1 VQDPGTGE
9 KKVKAFKH
17 FNATSVDDAIALMRT
32 SKGNANLIAGGT
44 DLLGVLKD
52 EILPDYPE
60 ALINIKTIPGLDGVE
75 ENKKGMK
82 IGALTKL
89 VDVVAHPLVR
99 KRYPILSEAA
109 EAVATP
115 EIRNMA
121 TLGGNLCQDTRCWYY
136 RYPHHMGGRII
147 CYRKE
152 KAPCQAVKGDNRYHA
167 IMGGKAC
174 FAVCPSDTA
183 IALTALD
190 AELEIKGPQK
200 VRKVSVNEFFT
211 PLGNILEPDE
221 LLTHIQIPAPT
232 AGVHQVFLK
241 YTLRK
246 PVDFAIVSVAAAV
259 TIQAGICKDA
269 RIVLGAVGPTPVRAI
284 DSEKCLIGKVASE
297 ESIAE
302 AARAAVKDA
311 KPMRMNA
318 YKVEITEVLVKR
330 ALLSVLQS
338 SDAK

>member
-1 VQDPGTGE
+1 M
-9 KKVKAFKH
+9 KAFKH

-60 ALINIKTIPGLDGVE
+60 AVINIKTIRGLDAVE

-89 VDVVAHPLVR
+89 TDVGAHPLLR

-152 KAPCQAVKGDNRYHA
+152 KGPCQAVKGDNRYHA

-200 VRKVSVNEFFT
+200 VRKVCVNEFFT

-232 AGVHQVFLK
+232 AGAHQVFLK

-246 PVDFAIVSVAAAV
+246 PVDFAIVSVAAVV
-259 TIQAGICKDA
+259 TIQDGICKDA

-284 DSEKCLIGKVASE
+284 DSEKFSNRQGC
-297 ESIAE
+297 
-302 AARAAVKDA
+302 
-311 KPMRMNA
+311 
-318 YKVEITEVLVKR
+318 
-330 ALLSVLQS
+330 Q
-338 SDAK
+338 

>member
-1 VQDPGTGE
+1 
-9 KKVKAFKH
+9 VKAFKH
-17 FNATSVDDAIALMRT
+17 FNATSVDEAIALMR
-32 SKGNANLIAGGT
+32 SCNGNANLIAGGT

-52 EILPDYPE
+52 EILPGYPE
-60 ALINIKTIPGLDGVE
+60 AVINIKTIPGLDSFE
-75 ENKKGMK
+75 ENEAGLK

-89 VDVVAHPLVR
+89 VDVVAHPRVR

-152 KAPCQAVKGDNRYHA
+152 KGPCQAVKGDNRYHA

-183 IALTALD
+183 VALTALD
-190 AELEIKGPQK
+190 AELEIKGPQN
-200 VRKVSVNEFFT
+200 VRNVPINEFFT
-211 PLGNILEPDE
+211 TLGNILEPDE
-221 LLTHIQIPAPT
+221 LLTRIEIPCPA
-232 AGVHQVFLK
+232 AGARQVFLK
-241 YTLRK
+241 FTLRK
-246 PVDFAIVSVAAAV
+246 PVDFAIASVAAVV
-259 TIQAGICKDA
+259 TMQDGICKDA
-269 RIVLGAVGPTPVRAI
+269 RIVLGAVAPTPVRAI
-284 DSEKCLIGKVASE
+284 ASEKFLKGKVVSKKV
-297 ESIAE
+297 IAD
-302 AARAAVKDA
+302 AAKTAVKDA

-318 YKVEITEVLVKR
+318 YKVEITKTLVKR
-330 ALLSVLQS
+330 ALLSVMQPS
-338 SDAK
+338 GTK

>member
-1 VQDPGTGE
+1 M
-9 KKVKAFKH
+9 KAFKH
-17 FNATSVDDAIALMRT
+17 FNATSVDEAIALMR
-32 SKGNANLIAGGT
+32 SCNGNANLIAGGT

-52 EILPDYPE
+52 EILPGHRE
-60 ALINIKTIPGLDGVE
+60 AVINIKTIPGLDSFE
-75 ENKKGMK
+75 ENEAGLK

-89 VDVVAHPLVR
+89 VDVVAHARVR

-152 KAPCQAVKGDNRYHA
+152 KGPCQAVKGDNRYHA
-167 IMGGKAC
+167 IMGAKVC

-190 AELEIKGPQK
+190 ANLEITGAQGA
-200 VRKVSVNEFFT
+200 RNISINEFFT
-211 PLGNILEPDE
+211 TLGNILKPDE
-221 LLTHIQIPAPT
+221 LLTNIQLPNPPEGSRQA
-232 AGVHQVFLK
+232 FLK
-241 YTLRK
+241 FTLRK
-246 PVDFAIVSVAAAV
+246 PVDFAIASVASVV
-259 TIQAGICKDA
+259 TMKDGVCKDA
-269 RIVLGAVGPTPVRAI
+269 RIVLGAVAPTPLRAI
-284 DSEKCLIGKVASE
+284 EAEELIKGKVVNDK
-297 ESIAE
+297 IIG
-302 AARAAVKDA
+302 AAAKAAVKDA

-318 YKVEITEVLVKR
+318 YKLQITETLVKR
-330 ALLSVLQS
+330 ALRSILQ
-338 SDAK
+338 

>member
-1 VQDPGTGE
+1 
-9 KKVKAFKH
+9 VKAFRH
-17 FNATSVDDAIALMRT
+17 VNAISVDDAISLMR
-32 SKGNANLIAGGT
+32 SSEGKANLIAGGT

-60 ALINIKTIPGLDGVE
+60 AVINIKSIPGLEGVE
-75 ENKKGMK
+75 QNKKGVK

-89 VDVVAHPLVR
+89 ADVVAHPLVR
-99 KRYPILSEAA
+99 KNYPILAKAA

-152 KAPCQAVKGDNRYHA
+152 KGPCQAVKGDNRYHA
-167 IMGGKAC
+167 IMGAKKC

-183 IALTALD
+183 VALTALG
-190 AELEIKGPQK
+190 ARLEIKGPQK
-200 VRKVSVNEFFT
+200 IRNVPVDEFYT
-211 PLGNILEPDE
+211 RRGNALDSDE
-221 LLTHIQIPAPT
+221 LLTQIEIPLPA
-232 AGVHQVFLK
+232 AGAEQEFLK

-246 PVDFAIVSVAAAV
+246 PVDFAIASVAAVV
-259 TIQAGICKDA
+259 TLQDGICKDA
-269 RIVLGAVGPTPVRAI
+269 RIVLGAVAPTPVRAV
-284 DSEKCLIGKVASE
+284 DSEKLLRGRAAGEKDIVAA
-297 ESIAE
+297 AE
-302 AARAAVKDA
+302 AAVKDA

-318 YKVEITEVLVKR
+318 YKVEITKTLVKR
-330 ALLSVLQS
+330 VLLSILES
-338 SDAK
+338 ASAK

>member
-1 VQDPGTGE
+1 M
-9 KKVKAFKH
+9 KAFKH
-17 FNATSVDDAIALMRT
+17 FNATSVDEAIALMR
-32 SKGNANLIAGGT
+32 SLKGNANLIAGGT

-60 ALINIKTIPGLDGVE
+60 AVINIKTIPGLDDVKQ
-75 ENKKGMK
+75 NKKGLK

-89 VDVVAHPLVR
+89 VDVVAHPLIR
-99 KRYPILSEAA
+99 ERYPILSKAA

-152 KAPCQAVKGDNRYHA
+152 KGPCQAIKGDNRYQA
-167 IMGGKAC
+167 IMGGKGC

-183 IALTALD
+183 IALTALG
-190 AELEIKGPQK
+190 AELEIKGAQK
-200 VRKVSVNEFFT
+200 VRKVAVDQFFT
-211 PLGNILEPDE
+211 TRGNILEPGE
-221 LLTHIQIPAPT
+221 LLTHIQIPIPA
-232 AGVHQVFLK
+232 AGVRQTFLK
-241 YTLRK
+241 FTLRK
-246 PVDFAIVSVAAAV
+246 PVDFAVASVAAVV
-259 TIQAGICKDA
+259 TIKAGTCKDV
-269 RIVLGAVGPTPVRAI
+269 RIVLGAVAPTPVRAL
-284 DSEKCLIGKVASE
+284 DSEKLLKGKVASE
-297 ESIAE
+297 EDIAE

-318 YKVEITEVLVKR
+318 YKVEITKTLVKR
-330 ALLSVLQS
+330 ALRPILLPDGS
-338 SDAK
+338 K

>member
-1 VQDPGTGE
+1 
-9 KKVKAFKH
+9 VKAFKH
-17 FNATSVDDAIALMRT
+17 FNATSVDEAIALMRS

-60 ALINIKTIPGLDGVE
+60 AVINIKTIPGLDDVKQ
-75 ENKKGMK
+75 NKKGLK

-89 VDVVAHPLVR
+89 VDVVAHALIR
-99 KRYPILSEAA
+99 ERYPILSQAA

-152 KAPCQAVKGDNRYHA
+152 KGPCQAVKGDNRYHA
-167 IMGGKAC
+167 IMGAKAC

-190 AELEIKGPQK
+190 AKLEIKGPQK
-200 VRKVSVNEFFT
+200 VRKVSVDEFFT
-211 PLGNILEPDE
+211 TQGNILEPDE
-221 LLTHIQIPAPT
+221 LLTHIEIPNPA
-232 AGVHQVFLK
+232 AGARQVFLK

-246 PVDFAIVSVAAAV
+246 PVDFAVASVAAVV
-259 TIQAGICKDA
+259 TMQAGTCKDV
-269 RIVLGAVGPTPVRAI
+269 RIVLGAVAPTPVRAV
-284 DSEKCLIGKVASE
+284 DSEKLLKGKVASE
-297 ESIAE
+297 KGIA
-302 AARAAVKDA
+302 AAAKAAVKDA

-318 YKVEITEVLVKR
+318 YKVEITKTLVKR
-330 ALLSVLQS
+330 ALLSILR
-338 SDAK
+338 SDSGK